1 MSIILYILLAVIAV
15 SLVSLIGILTVF
27 FKEERFDMAF
37 AFLIPLAVGALLGDA
52 FFHLIPEAFAEIESV
67 TRISFL
73 LMLGVISF
81 FFLEK
86 TLRWH
91 HHHSVSDKVSDNHGT
106 SSHLGHLVIAS
117 DIFHNFIDGIIIAA
131 SFLVSVPV
139 GIATTVAVILHEIP
153 QEIGDFGVL

>member
-81 FFLEK
+81 F
-86 TLRWH
+86 
-91 HHHSVSDKVSDNHGT
+91 S
-106 SSHLGHLVIAS
+106 
-117 DIFHNFIDGIIIAA
+117 
-131 SFLVSVPV
+131 
-139 GIATTVAVILHEIP
+139 
-153 QEIGDFGVL
+153 